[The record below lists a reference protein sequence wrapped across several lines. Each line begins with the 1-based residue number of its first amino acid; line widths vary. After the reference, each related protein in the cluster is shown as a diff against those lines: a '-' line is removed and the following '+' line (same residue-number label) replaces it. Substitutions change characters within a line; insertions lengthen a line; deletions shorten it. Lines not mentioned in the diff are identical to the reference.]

1 MSFQSQEC
9 LHRLSADRTFLSFL
23 LHDLCAGVA
32 KAHVVA
38 RLNDGVDGALV
49 EANETSLVVVG
60 LGFQNALAD
69 AVDIHKVA
77 PLSVDHNVWVKT
89 SYSY

>member
-1 MSFQSQEC
+1 
-9 LHRLSADRTFLSFL
+9 
-23 LHDLCAGVA
+23 VA

-89 SYSY
+89 AYSY